1 MAAPAVKTKQL
12 AKTTPP
18 GNQTARRKKRR
29 ALVRERGRCSREPQV
44 LSAQSL
50 INGAIS
56 EKKALDEI

>member
-29 ALVRERGRCSREPQV
+29 ALVRERGQV
-44 LSAQSL
+44 FA
-50 INGAIS
+50 
-56 EKKALDEI
+56 